1 MVRGELE
8 DKRTSLLG
16 LLALFGA
23 EGESWE
29 VHGYVWVWV
38 CGMRVRQSGY
48 GTCAKEREEKVR
60 ARRGVFLYLFFRQGL
75 TSGLT
80 GFRQV

>member
-48 GTCAKEREEKVR
+48 GTCAKERKEK
-60 ARRGVFLYLFFRQGL
+60 
-75 TSGLT
+75 S
-80 GFRQV
+80 

>member
-1 MVRGELE
+1 MVGSELE

-38 CGMRVRQSGY
+38 CVGVLGVCLGVSVWVG
-48 GTCAKEREEKVR
+48 
-60 ARRGVFLYLFFRQGL
+60 GVFGC
-75 TSGLT
+75 
-80 GFRQV
+80 VCWVCVCV